1 MKKMSKVKI
10 TDDSQIMEGKLELD
24 KAKQFYSEILYCIV
38 NDYRSIDDINDIV
51 NGKAIMPEK
60 LLASFKL
67 HTEVFIDD
75 LIHDGVL
82 IRVQK

>member
-1 MKKMSKVKI
+1 MRMSKVRI
-10 TDDSQIMEGKLELD
+10 TEDSQIMEGKLELD
-24 KAKQFYSEILYCIV
+24 KARQFYSEILYCIV
-38 NDYRSIDDINDIV
+38 NDYRSIDEINDIC
-51 NGKAIMPEK
+51 NDSSIMSDK

-67 HTEVFIDD
+67 HAEVFIDD

>member
-1 MKKMSKVKI
+1 MSKVKI
-10 TDDSQIMEGKLELD
+10 TDDSQIMEGKLELA

-38 NDYRSIDDINDIV
+38 NDYRSMDEINDIV
-51 NGKAIMPEK
+51 NDKAIMSEK

-82 IRVQK
+82 IRIQK